1 MKLLC
6 KSTLYVLLCFV
17 ITQYGLTQN
26 HTDEQ
31 KDENRKSIAFVTPV
45 VEGTDKASK
54 KALAEILR
62 NNLEQVW
69 ITNSSFTVVA
79 SDKMAEMIAT
89 QRKSQDSR
97 HSDKTVIDSGNFI
110 AELFSAHTKIDISQ
124 SGQYTVTI
132 RITDNKT
139 SAVPVNW
146 TAPAYD
152 NEEDFISYAAND
164 IALHALPKLGVEL
177 SSLAKTRLSY
187 RKNTGNESLAAT
199 KQHFETLTISI
210 NEIDKKLSEITK
222 SKMEDSNAVSE
233 KAALELNRKQLLL
246 QQQEAEAR
254 IKRLEEDEARIA
266 ADRQRAKNRS
276 ESLNQKI
283 EQQGKIYDQ
292 LAEKK
297 RKEYAKGLNTDAAL
311 RIVERKKQSM
321 YDLRRG
327 TVAKIEKYYLQED
340 EDCEK
345 KVLHIEHEPYSAIE
359 KDHNGKIT
367 RLAKK
372 ERKAKMKAAQEES
385 AARKQNYLE
394 AQFDILYPA
403 YETIR
408 AEVNTDITNMKEQKA
423 SSLVNNDIL
432 RFGNYDGSKNAWV
445 AYVNLIVAGE
455 HISSEKI
462 LIPYKNITGSTGS
475 YRTDEE
481 KNAYNETVEE
491 YNSYFANNIP
501 VIYGEV
507 YYEIYPRS
515 AKYPSQY
522 SITITSYVFKKI
534 ETDEVIYKI
543 KAQSGTSTLTITPT
557 VDADRSA
564 ELTIEDI
571 NSEVDR
577 DMRVIKKAAQKRRD
591 AGSSQPARTYGT
603 SSVSSFNFN
612 DILKKGYFSVG
623 LELGTLIGKKADT
636 AFGINTAYL
645 FYTPYID
652 VGPEIKLGFSRQQVD
667 FKIAAKVQKSILLGF
682 YAAGDVGLQFFT
694 VKPAVGLFV
703 GAEIGYRFFDNWSVS
718 LKWDINTQP
727 KHLLMLGGNYY
738 FQ

>member
-1 MKLLC
+1 MLLC
-6 KSTLYVLLCFV
+6 CV
-17 ITQYGLTQN
+17 ITQYGFTQN
-26 HTDEQ
+26 HTAAH

-45 VEGTDKASK
+45 VEGNGKGSK
-54 KALAEILR
+54 SALAEILR

-69 ITNSSFTVVA
+69 ITNSPFTVVA
-79 SDKMAEMIAT
+79 SDKMTEMIAT
-89 QRKSQDSR
+89 QRKSQDAR
-97 HSDKTVIDSGNFI
+97 HSDKTAIQAGNFI
-110 AELFSAHTKIDISQ
+110 AELFSAHTKIVISQ

-132 RITDNKT
+132 RITNNQT
-139 SAVPVNW
+139 GAVPVNW
-146 TAPAYD
+146 GTPAYD

-164 IALHALPKLGVEL
+164 IALYALPILGVEL

-187 RKNTGNESLAAT
+187 RKNTGNESLVAT
-199 KQHFETLTISI
+199 KQHFETLTVSI

-222 SKMEDSNAVSE
+222 NKMEDNNAVAE

-266 ADRQRAKNRS
+266 ADRQQAKNRS
-276 ESLNQKI
+276 EALNKKI

-297 RKEYAKGLNTDAAL
+297 RKEYARGLNTDAAL
-311 RIVERKKQSM
+311 RILERKKQSM
-321 YDLRRG
+321 YDLKSS

-345 KVLHIEHEPYSAIE
+345 KVSQIEHAPYSAIE
-359 KDHNGKIT
+359 QDHNGKIT

-372 ERKAKMKAAQEES
+372 ERKAKMKAVQEES

-408 AEVNTDITNMKEQKA
+408 AEVNTDTANMKEQKE

-455 HISSEKI
+455 HVSTEKI
-462 LIPYKNITGSTGS
+462 LIPYKNITGLTST
-475 YRTDEE
+475 YKTDEE

-534 ETDEVIYKI
+534 ETDEVIYKL
-543 KAQSGTSTLTITPT
+543 KAQSGTATLTITPT
-557 VDADRSA
+557 VDADRLT
-564 ELTIEDI
+564 ELTIEAVK
-571 NSEVDR
+571 SEVDQDIR
-577 DMRVIKKAAQKRRD
+577 AMKKASQNRRD
-591 AGSSQPARTYGT
+591 TGSFKQGRSYGT
-603 SSVSSFNFN
+603 SSLSFNFD
-612 DILKKGYFSVG
+612 DILKKGYFPVG
-623 LELGTLIGKKADT
+623 IELGTLISKKAVT
-636 AFGINTAYL
+636 AFGINASYL

-652 VGPEIKLGFSRQQVD
+652 AGPEIKLAFSSQQVD

-682 YAAGDVGLQFFT
+682 YAAGDAGLHFFT
-694 VKPAVGLFV
+694 VKPAAAFFV

-727 KHLLMLGGNYY
+727 KHLFMLGGNYY